1 VQTWDGTLVAQQ
13 ALSCIYRTGQRF
25 GVGYLIDVLRGKLT
39 ERIISFAHDKQSTFG
54 IGKELDEQQW
64 SSVFRQL
71 VARGLVAVNFDHFG
85 VLQLTDACRPILR
98 GEQQLILRKDL
109 KPEKIK
115 PGKKTASSKT
125 VSEINTELW
134 DALRAKRRE
143 IADEQDVPPYIIFH
157 DATLMAMLEAR
168 PANRQQLALLSGV
181 GTRKLELYAD
191 QFLAV
196 ISEYA
201 HDRKA
206 PDTVVESA
214 DLFKLGYSVKQ
225 VAQKRE
231 LKEETIYNHL
241 SQALEQGMLI
251 LTDVVELPEQEIK
264 RIEEA
269 ILSLPEEQQNAL
281 KPVYELFDGQYSY
294 GVLRCVRAALQYQTL

>member
-39 ERIISFAHDKQSTFG
+39 ERVIQFGHDKQSTFG
-54 IGKELDEQQW
+54 INRELDEQQW

-85 VLQLTDACRPILR
+85 VLQLTDASRPILR

-109 KPEKIK
+109 RPEKIK
-115 PGKKTASSKT
+115 PSKKTASSKT
-125 VSEINTELW
+125 VSEVNAALW

-143 IADEQDVPPYIIFH
+143 IADAQDVPPYIIFH

-168 PANRQQLALLSGV
+168 PANRKQMALLSGV
-181 GTRKLELYAD
+181 GEQKLKLYGD
-191 QFLAV
+191 EFLAV

-201 HDRKA
+201 INHNV
-206 PDTVVESA
+206 PDTVVDST
-214 DLFKLGYSVKQ
+214 DLFKLGYSVQ
-225 VAQKRE
+225 QIAQKRGY
-231 LKEETIYNHL
+231 KEDTIYSHL
-241 SQALEQGMLI
+241 SQALEQGMLE
-251 LTDVVELPEQEIK
+251 LNDVVELPEQDIK
-264 RIEEA
+264 RIQEA
-269 ILSLPEEQQNAL
+269 ILSLPIEQQNAL
-281 KPVYELFDGQYSY
+281 KPVYELFEGQYSY
-294 GVLRCVRAALQYQTL
+294 GVLRCVRAALLYQTA